1 MSWTP
6 TPVQKL
12 VKIRKAFRLQACVT
26 LRTKNLLVFLVFFL
40 GGGFLQL
47 ATAKGPGRI
56 LTLWQC
62 AAKVILAFLMFAVLV
77 LRVNECRPYTPF

>member
-1 MSWTP
+1 MDPYTCAKVSQDP
-6 TPVQKL
+6 QGISSPSMRDFAHQKL
-12 VKIRKAFRLQACVT
+12 VS
-26 LRTKNLLVFLVFFL
+26 FFGFFW